1 MPTDTAEITGCP
13 ELAVGTVVG
22 GKYRVTRA
30 ATSHDDVL
38 TCEAL
43 HAGTG
48 RAVRLDMVAR
58 ADAHDAALRLARAGR
73 AAGSASHGHL
83 LGVIDSGSAE
93 DGRLFVVYEHFAGVP
108 ASQLVAGGSAGLLL
122 AAEVVHQLCAAL
134 GPLHRRGVVHR
145 ALRPENVLIAHTPGG
160 VHAKLTGFELAVVPP
175 RFADPPPLP
184 RRFSRFAAP
193 EARRSPEEMSAA
205 IDVFALGV
213 LLRYLASGSDGPDGQ
228 LDATAARIVERATA
242 PEPDARYLHVEQ
254 LGAAVALLLPER
266 VRAQSVVPA
275 DPLLADLRH
284 LQKLAAD
291 SPEARVSD
299 TPMALR
305 AALAVVE
312 AVYARLG
319 KERWVDLVR
328 RVPRIEGILPRPDAE
343 RPRPDA
349 VVSTELVAEALE
361 AADALVRR
369 EGDAPLSVAVELGA
383 AMAGRGLRRVFP
395 AYPVQLSVPAWLDSL
410 PALFR
415 VLFPESSAVV
425 TAHEVHGAALRVQG
439 SGVPRL
445 ALAALFAGVLRAELA
460 KLAPGGDVR
469 IVASRVVGDE
479 ADVYELQF
487 GEGD

>member
-1 MPTDTAEITGCP
+1 MPTDTAEITGCS

-22 GKYRVTRA
+22 GKYRVTRE
-30 ATSHDDVL
+30 ATRHDDVV
-38 TCEAL
+38 TCAAL

-48 RAVRLDMVAR
+48 RAVQLEMAAR
-58 ADAHDAALRLARAGR
+58 IDARDAALRLARAAR
-73 AAGSASHGHL
+73 AAGSASHGHV

-108 ASQLVAGGSAGLLL
+108 ANQFVANGSAGLLL
-122 AAEVVHQLCAAL
+122 AAEVVHQLCVAL

-145 ALRPENVLIAHTPGG
+145 AIRPENVLIARTPLG

-175 RFADPPPLP
+175 RFADPPALP

-193 EARRSPEEMSAA
+193 EARRDPEEASAA

-213 LLRYLASGSDGPDGQ
+213 LLRFLASGSDFPEAQ
-228 LDATAARIVERATA
+228 LDASAARIVERATA
-242 PEPDARYLHVEQ
+242 PEPDARYLHVEH

-291 SPEARVSD
+291 APAVPVDD

-312 AVYARLG
+312 VVYARLG

-328 RVPRIEGILPRPDAE
+328 RAPRIEDILPRPDVE
-343 RPRPDA
+343 RARPDA
-349 VVSTELVAEALE
+349 LVSTELVADALE
-361 AADALVRR
+361 AADALLRKD
-369 EGDAPLSVAVELGA
+369 GDAPLASAVELGV

-395 AYPVQLSVPAWLDSL
+395 AYPAQLSIPAWLDSL

-415 VLFPESSAVV
+415 ALFPASSAEI
-425 TAHEVHGAALRVQG
+425 TAREVHGASLRVQG

-460 KLAPGGDVR
+460 KLAPEGDVR
-469 IVASRVVGDE
+469 IVASRTVGDE

-487 GEGD
+487 REGD